1 MKNPFRPGDIQVY
14 ETTVT
19 DAKLARF
26 EGETVHPVYA
36 TFALGQDA
44 EWACRQFVL
53 AMREPE
59 EEGIG
64 TYLSVEHLAP
74 APLGAAVR
82 IEAELIAV
90 SGTEVHCRYRA
101 YSGERLLAR
110 GEQRQRV
117 IPRTRLA
124 AHFLASG

>member
-1 MKNPFRPGDIQVY
+1 MY

-19 DAKLARF
+19 EAKLARF
-26 EGETVHPVYA
+26 EGEVVHPVYG

-64 TYLSVEHLAP
+64 TYLTIEHLSP
-74 APLGAAVR
+74 APLGASVR
-82 IEAELIAV
+82 IEAELAAV
-90 SGTEVHCRYRA
+90 EGHEVRCVYRA
-101 YSGERLLAR
+101 YWGNVLIAR
-110 GEQRQRV
+110 GKQHQK
-117 IPRTRLA
+117 ILLRTRLQA
-124 AHFLASG
+124 RLHGPG